1 MLKIDKRKIHDI
13 KNKRENDIK
22 INDINTS
29 QTAQDNDITDLML
42 ATAEICEMVLGSQ
55 SEAST
60 MSLKNI
66 KLNKGGSSMAA
77 IYVGLIER
85 GLKTIDQV
93 PVKYREEVR
102 KMCEALEIPLS

>member
-1 MLKIDKRKIHDI
+1 MLNINEEKIEKLKQ
-13 KNKRENDIK
+13 KQK
-22 INDINTS
+22 INNLNTS
-29 QTAQDNDITDLML
+29 QETQDNDITDLML
-42 ATAEICEMVLGSQ
+42 ATAEICEMVLSSQ
-55 SEAST
+55 QAST

-66 KLNKGGSSMAA
+66 KLNEGGSSMAA

-102 KMCEALEIPLS
+102 KMCEALEISLS

>member
-1 MLKIDKRKIHDI
+1 MIKIDKEKIEKSRQRKELD
-13 KNKRENDIK
+13 DL
-22 INDINTS
+22 DSS
-29 QTAQDNDITDLML
+29 QKTQDNDITDLML
-42 ATAEICEMVLGSQ
+42 ATAEICEMVLSSQ
-55 SEAST
+55 QAST

-66 KLNKGGSSMAA
+66 KLNEGGSSMAA

-102 KMCEALEIPLS
+102 KMCEALEISLS

>member
-1 MLKIDKRKIHDI
+1 MNVNVNEDKIMKLKEKK
-13 KNKRENDIK
+13 K
-22 INDINTS
+22 INTS
-29 QTAQDNDITDLML
+29 QTMQNDDITDLML
-42 ATAEICEMVLGSQ
+42 ATAEICEMVLNSQ
-55 SEAST
+55 QTST

-66 KLNKGGSSMAA
+66 KFEGGSSMAA
-77 IYVGLIER
+77 IYTGLIER

>member
-1 MLKIDKRKIHDI
+1 MLNINEEKIEKLKQ
-13 KNKRENDIK
+13 KQK
-22 INDINTS
+22 INNLDTS
-29 QTAQDNDITDLML
+29 QKTQDNDITDLML
-42 ATAEICEMVLGSQ
+42 ATAEICEMILSSKQ
-55 SEAST
+55 TST

-66 KLNKGGSSMAA
+66 KLNEGGSSMAA

-102 KMCEALEIPLS
+102 KMCEALEISLS

>member
-1 MLKIDKRKIHDI
+1 MIKIDKEKIEKSRQRKELD
-13 KNKRENDIK
+13 DL
-22 INDINTS
+22 DSS
-29 QTAQDNDITDLML
+29 QKTQDSDITDLML
-42 ATAEICEMVLGSQ
+42 ATAEICEMVLSSQ
-55 SEAST
+55 QTST

-66 KLNKGGSSMAA
+66 KLNEGGSSMAA

-102 KMCEALEIPLS
+102 KMCEALEISLS

>member
-1 MLKIDKRKIHDI
+1 MLNINMKKI
-13 KNKRENDIK
+13 KNLKDKKTLNA
-22 INDINTS
+22 S
-29 QTAQDNDITDLML
+29 QKTQNNDITDLML
-42 ATAEICEMVLGSQ
+42 ATAEICEMVLNSQ
-55 SEAST
+55 QTST

-66 KLNKGGSSMAA
+66 KLNEGGSNMAA
-77 IYVGLIER
+77 IYTGLIER

>member
-1 MLKIDKRKIHDI
+1 MLNINEEKIEKLKQKKDL
-13 KNKRENDIK
+13 NNL
-22 INDINTS
+22 NTS
-29 QTAQDNDITDLML
+29 QKTQDNDITDLML

-55 SEAST
+55 QAST

-66 KLNKGGSSMAA
+66 KLNEGGSSMAA

-102 KMCEALEIPLS
+102 KMCEALEISLS

>member
-1 MLKIDKRKIHDI
+1 MFKLDVNKINNI
-13 KNKRENDIK
+13 KSKKTNDIK

-29 QTAQDNDITDLML
+29 QTTQDNDITDLML

-66 KLNKGGSSMAA
+66 KSNEGGSSMAA

-93 PVKYREEVR
+93 PIKYREEVR

>member
-13 KNKRENDIK
+13 KNRKENDIK
-22 INDINTS
+22 FNIIDTS
-29 QTAQDNDITDLML
+29 QITQNNDITDLML
-42 ATAEICEMVLGSQ
+42 ATAEICEMVLDSQ
-55 SEAST
+55 SKPST

-66 KLNKGGSSMAA
+66 KLNEGGNSMAA

>member
-1 MLKIDKRKIHDI
+1 MNVNVNEDKIMKLKEKK
-13 KNKRENDIK
+13 K
-22 INDINTS
+22 INTS
-29 QTAQDNDITDLML
+29 QTMQNDDITDLML
-42 ATAEICEMVLGSQ
+42 ATAEICEMILNSQ
-55 SEAST
+55 QTST

-66 KLNKGGSSMAA
+66 KLNEGGSNMAA
-77 IYVGLIER
+77 IYTGLIER

>member
-1 MLKIDKRKIHDI
+1 MIKIDKEKIEKSRQRKELD
-13 KNKRENDIK
+13 DL
-22 INDINTS
+22 DSS
-29 QTAQDNDITDLML
+29 QKTQDNDITDLML
-42 ATAEICEMVLGSQ
+42 ATAEICEMVLSSQ
-55 SEAST
+55 QAST

-66 KLNKGGSSMAA
+66 KLNEGGSSMAA

-102 KMCEALEIPLS
+102 RMCEALEISLS

>member
-1 MLKIDKRKIHDI
+1 MIKIDKEKIEKSRQRKELD
-13 KNKRENDIK
+13 DL
-22 INDINTS
+22 DSS
-29 QTAQDNDITDLML
+29 QKTQDNDITDLML
-42 ATAEICEMVLGSQ
+42 ATTEICEMVLSSQ
-55 SEAST
+55 QTST

-66 KLNKGGSSMAA
+66 KLNEGGSSMAA

-102 KMCEALEIPLS
+102 KMCEALEISLS

>member
-1 MLKIDKRKIHDI
+1 MFNVNKKKIENLKRKKESD
-13 KNKRENDIK
+13 DL
-22 INDINTS
+22 NTS
-29 QTAQDNDITDLML
+29 QKTQNNDITDLML
-42 ATAEICEMVLGSQ
+42 ATAEICEMVLNSQ
-55 SEAST
+55 QTST

-66 KLNKGGSSMAA
+66 KLNEGGSRMAA
-77 IYVGLIER
+77 IYTGLIER

>member
-1 MLKIDKRKIHDI
+1 MIKIDKEKIE
-13 KNKRENDIK
+13 KSRQKKK
-22 INDINTS
+22 INKLDTS
-29 QTAQDNDITDLML
+29 QTTQDNDITDLML
-42 ATAEICEMVLGSQ
+42 ATAEICEMVLGNQ
-55 SEAST
+55 QAST

-66 KLNKGGSSMAA
+66 KGGSSMAA

-102 KMCEALEIPLS
+102 KMCEALEISLS

>member
-1 MLKIDKRKIHDI
+1 MIKIDKEKIEKSRQRKELD
-13 KNKRENDIK
+13 DL
-22 INDINTS
+22 DSS
-29 QTAQDNDITDLML
+29 QKTQDNDITDLML
-42 ATAEICEMVLGSQ
+42 ATAEICEMVLSSQ
-55 SEAST
+55 QTST

-66 KLNKGGSSMAA
+66 KLNEGGSSMAA

-102 KMCEALEIPLS
+102 KMCEVLEISLS

>member
-1 MLKIDKRKIHDI
+1 MIKIDKEKIEKSRQRKELD
-13 KNKRENDIK
+13 DL
-22 INDINTS
+22 DSS
-29 QTAQDNDITDLML
+29 QKTQDNDITDLML
-42 ATAEICEMVLGSQ
+42 ATAEICEMVLSSQ
-55 SEAST
+55 QAST

-66 KLNKGGSSMAA
+66 KLNEGGSSMAA

-102 KMCEALEIPLS
+102 KMCEVLEISLS

>member
-1 MLKIDKRKIHDI
+1 MLNINEEKIEKLKQ
-13 KNKRENDIK
+13 KQK
-22 INDINTS
+22 INNLNTS
-29 QTAQDNDITDLML
+29 QETQDKDITDLML
-42 ATAEICEMVLGSQ
+42 ATAEICEMVLSSQ
-55 SEAST
+55 QTST

-66 KLNKGGSSMAA
+66 KLNEGGSSMAA

-102 KMCEALEIPLS
+102 KMCEALEISLS

>member
-1 MLKIDKRKIHDI
+1 MLNINEEKIEKLKQ
-13 KNKRENDIK
+13 KQK
-22 INDINTS
+22 INNLNTS
-29 QTAQDNDITDLML
+29 QETQDNDITDLML
-42 ATAEICEMVLGSQ
+42 ATAEICEMVLSSQ
-55 SEAST
+55 QTST

-66 KLNKGGSSMAA
+66 KFEGGSSMAA

-102 KMCEALEIPLS
+102 KMCEVLEISLS